1 DLRRIAGQ
9 ITALTDLPTAA
20 RNPLSQLHAA
30 LADDDPAALIRPL
43 GATRPHL
50 TTTHPG
56 LAARLDALTDSAR
69 AADAAPD

>member
-30 LADDDPAALIRPL
+30 LAHDDPAALIRPL

-56 LAARLDALTDSAR
+56 LAAQLDALTNSATNP
-69 AADAAPD
+69 AAPD